1 LSRFV
6 AIVPL
11 TKDITPASDSR
22 QGNKSSRSNSHFGRQ
37 RWYGMIFDLE
47 VRHSQNRDSAG

>member
-11 TKDITPASDSR
+11 TKDITPASASR
-22 QGNKSSRSNSHFGRQ
+22 QGNKSSRLMMMLSIKHR
-37 RWYGMIFDLE
+37 
-47 VRHSQNRDSAG
+47 